1 MSAQEPAPDFF
12 LVLDVPESGQ
22 YGWSWGTRAN
32 RESVEAVFENTQSDI
47 RLSVKGYD
55 IDNGTEVAVLL
66 NGTRLGYL
74 PLSGNNSLGD
84 DTVFEIS
91 SEQQIAGSNQL
102 SFVQRVPNWKWGV
115 TDIRIE
121 SAAAIVNVSPT
132 AVNDMPSSSVE
143 IGGSLTINV
152 LSNDDDIDGTLDV
165 SSVVTSIPTEAVAQ
179 SDGRWYSS
187 QLQELTR
194 RIQ

>member
-32 RESVEAVFENTQSDI
+32 RESVEAVFGNTQSDI

-102 SFVQRVPNWKWGV
+102 SFVQRVPRWRWGV
-115 TDIRIE
+115 TDIHIE
-121 SAAAIVNVSPT
+121 SVAPVVTNIPPV
-132 AVNDMPSSSVE
+132 AVGDAPSASVE
-143 IGGSLTINV
+143 IGNSLTINV
-152 LSNDDDIDGTLDV
+152 LSNDGDSDGALDI
-165 SSVVTSIPTEAVAQ
+165 SSVKTCLLYTSPSPRDATL
-179 SDGRWYSS
+179 SRMPSS
-187 QLQELTR
+187 A
-194 RIQ
+194 